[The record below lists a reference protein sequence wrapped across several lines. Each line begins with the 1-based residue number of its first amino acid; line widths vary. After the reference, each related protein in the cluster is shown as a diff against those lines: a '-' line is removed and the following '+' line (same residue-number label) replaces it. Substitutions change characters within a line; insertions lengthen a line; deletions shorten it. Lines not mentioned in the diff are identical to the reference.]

1 MSGEQDKPRLPFA
14 LFDGALSGLQSAMRT
29 AAGLAAAPFGRGD
42 AAAPTEASSDANAQ
56 SGAEAHARDEGDAV
70 NADGSNAAGDVLAA
84 PQTDVLDASPTAL
97 AAALDARGQDDLAA
111 HADGTTGETTKPSV
125 IDRIPRADEA
135 QAGIQVGHSDHEQPA
150 PDEELGPKPFTP
162 QVGP

>member
-1 MSGEQDKPRLPFA
+1 MSGNQDKPRLPFA
-14 LFDGALSGLQSAMRT
+14 LFDGALSGLQSVMRT
-29 AAGLAAAPFGRGD
+29 ATGLAAAPFGRGD

-111 HADGTTGETTKPSV
+111 HADGHADGRADETTKPSV
-125 IDRIPRADEA
+125 IDRIPRANEA
-135 QAGIQVGHSDHEQPA
+135 QAGHSDHEQPA